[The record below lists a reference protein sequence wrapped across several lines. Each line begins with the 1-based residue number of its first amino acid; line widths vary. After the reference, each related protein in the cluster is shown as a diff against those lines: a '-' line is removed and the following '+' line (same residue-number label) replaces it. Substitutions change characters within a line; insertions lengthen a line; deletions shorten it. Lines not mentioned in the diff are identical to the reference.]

1 MLFLLRLQQSIQS
14 LQQSME
20 ADQNMFVSKDKPAPL
35 ISRVVAFEAP
45 DILATLVMPPI
56 PGEEDDEDDKEDAI
70 KGDSSLGRTG
80 TTLSDV
86 GSTSDAVE
94 SNVNNKTDEKHLTND
109 ERSSGAPDEGSPDSD
124 IPTVEISDSSPIKDL
139 TTERFQGTQFDV
151 TSKASAGAPISGG
164 PPGAVVVSEEMSVKR
179 SSSISQ
185 SRLPSDSSTLSN
197 QSQRRKSQE
206 VLTSHSASGS
216 PVFRNTDLGQPPRS
230 SSQSDLA
237 RVHHTQMSFSTLQ
250 QMESNS
256 SKASSLTSLDE
267 SVDLDMI
274 SLSSDSSEGFV
285 MAVKTDGQSLGSSQ
299 GTETDSDIGKSVQGC
314 DFLRF

>member
-1 MLFLLRLQQSIQS
+1 
-14 LQQSME
+14 ME
-20 ADQNMFVSKDKPAPL
+20 GIYAGQRRHPSK
-35 ISRVVAFEAP
+35 
-45 DILATLVMPPI
+45 
-56 PGEEDDEDDKEDAI
+56 
-70 KGDSSLGRTG
+70 
-80 TTLSDV
+80 
-86 GSTSDAVE
+86 
-94 SNVNNKTDEKHLTND
+94 
-109 ERSSGAPDEGSPDSD
+109 
-124 IPTVEISDSSPIKDL
+124 
-139 TTERFQGTQFDV
+139 
-151 TSKASAGAPISGG
+151 
-164 PPGAVVVSEEMSVKR
+164 
-179 SSSISQ
+179 